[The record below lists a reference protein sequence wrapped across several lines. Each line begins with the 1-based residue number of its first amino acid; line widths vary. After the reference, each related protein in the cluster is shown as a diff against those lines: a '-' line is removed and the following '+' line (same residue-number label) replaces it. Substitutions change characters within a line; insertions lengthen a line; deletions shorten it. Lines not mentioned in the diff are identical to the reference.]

1 MSSTTLRRPRRL
13 LQAAVAA
20 AAFAT
25 ALPASAATVRLD
37 GVRTTLTTSP
47 STTAALLANGI
58 VPLPAPGTTFW
69 ATFDRYG
76 FRLSYRFPIA
86 SGRVDAAS
94 LAGWIAHRGGI
105 RFVNLRNGRSL
116 TVSRF
121 TIDVDAAP
129 DLTAL
134 VNGDPATRISILDL
148 DLSKAAIRK
157 PLPYVTVANV
167 KARLNAAAASA
178 LNAALGTTLFA
189 PGLELGTARVVAHVK
204 G

>member
-1 MSSTTLRRPRRL
+1 MSSTTLCRPRRL
-13 LQAAVAA
+13 VTAAVVAA
-20 AAFAT
+20 ALVAA
-25 ALPASAATVRLD
+25 APAGAATVRLD

-47 STTAALLANGI
+47 STTAALIANGI
-58 VPLPAPGTTFW
+58 VPLPTSGTTFW

-76 FRLSYRFPIA
+76 FRLSYRFPIT
-86 SGRVDAAS
+86 SGRVDAGT
-94 LAGWIAHRGGI
+94 LAGSIAHRGGI
-105 RFVNLRNGRSL
+105 RFVNLRNGKSL

-121 TIDVDAAP
+121 TIGIDAAP

-134 VNGDPATRISILDL
+134 VNGDPNARVSILDL

-167 KARLNAAAASA
+167 HARLSAPAASA

>member
-1 MSSTTLRRPRRL
+1 MSITTLRRPRTL
-13 LQAAVAA
+13 VAAAVAA
-20 AAFAT
+20 SALAAA
-25 ALPASAATVRLD
+25 APASAATVRLD

-47 STTAALLANGI
+47 STTAALIANGI
-58 VPLPAPGTTFW
+58 VPLPANGTTFW

-76 FRLSYRFPIA
+76 FRLSYRFPI
-86 SGRVDAAS
+86 SGGSVDAGT
-94 LAGWIAHRGGI
+94 LAGRIAHRGGI
-105 RFVNLRNGRSL
+105 RFVNLRNGKSL

-134 VNGDPATRISILDL
+134 VNGDPNARASILDL
-148 DLSKAAIRK
+148 DLSNAVIRK

-167 KARLNAAAASA
+167 HARLTATAATA
-178 LNAALGTTLFA
+178 LNAALGTKLFA

-204 G
+204 S

>member
-1 MSSTTLRRPRRL
+1 MSITALRRPRYL
-13 LQAAVAA
+13 VAAAVAA
-20 AAFAT
+20 SALAVT
-25 ALPASAATVRLD
+25 APAGAATVRLD

-47 STTAALLANGI
+47 STTAALIANGI
-58 VPLPAPGTTFW
+58 VPLPTSGTSFW

-76 FRLSYRFPIA
+76 FRLSYRFPIT
-86 SGRVDAAS
+86 SGRVDAGT
-94 LAGWIAHRGGI
+94 LAGQIAHRGGI
-105 RFVNLRNGRSL
+105 RFVNLRNGKSL

-134 VNGDPATRISILDL
+134 VNGDPKARASILDL
-148 DLSKAAIRK
+148 DLSKAVVRR

-167 KARLNAAAASA
+167 HAKLSATAAGA
-178 LNAALGTTLFA
+178 LNAALGTKLFA
-189 PGLELGTARVVAHVK
+189 PGLELGAARVVAHVK